1 MAPWIFSDDSA
12 ARIVLISLMACLYAG
27 SVVISNHLLFPWAED
42 EPFRYWFHP
51 AAGARLL
58 LIMLFGIPAVIAV
71 GVGSAAIYIS
81 PIVPQVDEY
90 GPALLLGFSES
101 FGLFLVLVIYGKLTR
116 MKFPWSGITWQHIPF
131 IAIFANLGVSLL
143 SNLCR
148 IILDISDPLT
158 FQRDVSLTLTGDIL
172 GSIFFLFLLFFI
184 RKSYLAYT
192 RT

>member
-1 MAPWIFSDDSA
+1 
-12 ARIVLISLMACLYAG
+12 
-27 SVVISNHLLFPWAED
+27 
-42 EPFRYWFHP
+42 
-51 AAGARLL
+51 
-58 LIMLFGIPAVIAV
+58 MLFGISAVVAV

-90 GPALLLGFSES
+90 GPALLLGFVES
-101 FGLFLVLVIYGKLTR
+101 FGIFFALLIYGKLTR

-131 IAIFANLGVSLL
+131 IAVFANVVVSLL

-148 IILDISDPLT
+148 IILDLSDPQK

-172 GSIFFLFLLFFI
+172 GSIFFLFILFFI

-192 RT
+192 RN